1 MNRPLLT
8 RMVKSKV
15 FLPLLVGGMALQANL
30 GGCDPEVRDAVLT
43 GFSTSLT
50 SLSGAII
57 NAFFLSLQEAGSSTS
72 QPVVQ
77 AVFETLKSLSA

>member
-1 MNRPLLT
+1 MKRPLIARLA
-8 RMVKSKV
+8 KSKLFV
-15 FLPLLVGGMALQANL
+15 PLLAGGMALQLNL

-50 SLSGAII
+50 SLATAII
-57 NAFFLSLQEAGSSTS
+57 NAFFMSLQAGASTS

-77 AVFETLKSLSA
+77 AAFDTLAGILV